1 MLAKCFLAGF
11 ASACFVTGA
20 AAADLPA
27 RSAPP
32 VFVPPPVSAFSWTG
46 LYVGGNAGYVWNSG
60 NTVNTSGNDIITN
73 SQLGD
78 LGTVPTSQ
86 RLKAQGVTAGGQIG
100 YNYQFPAA
108 SFGGIVVGVEAD
120 GAYTDLD
127 ANART
132 LGFAGVINQ
141 YHSQLDYLGTV
152 RGRLGVAF
160 DRFLV
165 YGTGGF
171 AYGHVSLSDSI
182 SPPAAANLA
191 GAIWAGNGGQTQT
204 GYAVGG
210 GVEYAIP
217 TATFLNPFGAGA
229 VTLRAEYL
237 HYDLGTLN
245 ANITAATYG
254 PPGTFFSD
262 RIRTAGDLVRG
273 GINYKLDFAAPVPVV
288 ARY

>member
-1 MLAKCFLAGF
+1 MLKTLLCAGA
-11 ASACFVTGA
+11 ASACIIGTA

-27 RSAPP
+27 RTAPP
-32 VFVPPPVSAFSWTG
+32 VFVPPIPVFSWTG
-46 LYVGGNAGYVWNSG
+46 FYLGGNAGYAW
-60 NTVNTSGNDIITN
+60 TSGDTVHTTANDPITA
-73 SQLGD
+73 SQFTAM
-78 LGTVPTSQ
+78 TVPTSQ
-86 RLKAQGVTAGGQIG
+86 NLHAKGVTAGGQVG
-100 YNYQFPAA
+100 YNYQLQAS
-108 SFGGIVVGVEAD
+108 SFGALVIGVEAD
-120 GAYTDLD
+120 GAYTDLKS
-127 ANART
+127 AATT
-132 LGFAGVINQ
+132 LGAFNVINQ
-141 YHSQLDYLGTV
+141 YQSRLDYLGTI

-171 AYGHVSLSDSI
+171 AYGHASLSDSI
-182 SPPAAANLA
+182 LPPAAAGLN
-191 GAIWAGNGGQTQT
+191 GAIWAGRGGHTQT

-217 TATFLNPFGAGA
+217 AASFLNPFGAGA

-245 ANITAATYG
+245 VGLAPATFG
-254 PPGTFFSD
+254 PPGTSFND

-273 GINYKLDFAAPVPVV
+273 GINYKFDFAAPAPVV